1 MGKQIGGSLVDNFE
15 RLTQSRGVLGAFL
28 RSLPV
33 LSGPWDDEFHRRRC
47 AFCTRENCDD
57 CPNEE
62 ERGSPEWWLGLET
75 EEAGK

>member
-1 MGKQIGGSLVDNFE
+1 MDNFE
-15 RLTQSRGVLGAFL
+15 RLTQSRGTLGAFL

-47 AFCTRENCDD
+47 AFCTRENCDE

-62 ERGSPEWWLGLET
+62 EQGNPAWWLSLEA
-75 EEAGK
+75 EEVKI

>member
-1 MGKQIGGSLVDNFE
+1 MDNFE
-15 RLTQSRGVLGAFL
+15 RLTQSRGTLGAFL

-47 AFCTRENCDD
+47 AFCTRENCDE

-62 ERGSPEWWLGLET
+62 ELLKMQALMLGMSDESPVRALP
-75 EEAGK
+75 AQQ

>member
-1 MGKQIGGSLVDNFE
+1 MDNFE
-15 RLTQSRGVLGAFL
+15 RLTRSRGTLGAFL

-47 AFCTRENCDD
+47 AICTRENSDE

-62 ERGSPEWWLGLET
+62 ERGNPTWWLGLEAK
-75 EEAGK
+75 EADNEP